1 MMATTTLALQAAR
14 AYTQAGLC
22 VIPIRTDGSKSPAVP
37 EWTTYKNRL
46 PTLDEAE
53 RLFGQ
58 SEVGVAVIC
67 GKVSGNL
74 ETLDFETVE
83 VYEQWKDLV
92 KNVQPNLVGKLVIT
106 ETPGKYG
113 PHGRHVRYR
122 IADMDVP
129 GNMKLAMNET
139 GKECL
144 IETRGEG
151 GYALAPGS
159 ALRAHPTG
167 QAYKNI
173 QGVLSGIKTIT
184 AKERRVLISCAE
196 SLNQHVKDAGEKHNY
211 IPPEQGNTVGDRPG
225 DIYNQRGDFSLLQKH
240 GWILASQMA
249 NKCYWKRPGKDG
261 PGISATSGYCKGA
274 DGTARLYVF
283 STNAE
288 PFEAEKCYSPF
299 SVYTLLEHGGDFSK
313 AAVSLAKTYGKVTIS
328 STVPDEVKKP
338 KQAQEPFERELFPVG
353 VFPEPLQHTIDEI
366 ARVIGCPTD
375 SVGTLM
381 LALASIGIGNTRKIA
396 LKRTW
401 KESASLYLAVV
412 AFPGE
417 GKSPVM
423 QELAAPLYAW
433 QHGLH
438 EQHKQKMLDHAKDKE
453 KHEEDKK
460 AGNESDPPPAPVYPH
475 VYTTDATTE
484 KLAEILDKQP
494 RGIGMSQDEVTA
506 LVQGM
511 NQYKA
516 GKGRDRQ
523 FFLSAWSGSPCKVD
537 RKNNP
542 LPLIVTDP
550 YITIFGG
557 IQPEMLG
564 ALKDEFG
571 REDGF
576 VHRFLFSYP
585 PLRQLQPWGGDEIS
599 QKAIN
604 DWAICFNRLIT
615 LSQHIDA
622 ENKLRP
628 WICMLDPMATVQ
640 WKEWYDKTIQTMESM
655 EPQFRGPYHK
665 LIAYA
670 ARLSLIMQMLYWATG
685 QTQEDRIIEA
695 RSVWAGCALANY
707 FANHLRLVYTRLH
720 DQPDDTK
727 ANDLVELIKKN
738 GGKMSARQVART
750 GPRGLRKTSAIIK
763 SFQDLEDRGFGKYF
777 ESQKNNINGKS
788 EKWFEL
794 SEENH
799 EQ

>member
-22 VIPIRTDGSKSPAVP
+22 VIPIRVDGSKSPAVP
-37 EWTTYKNRL
+37 EWTTYKSRL
-46 PTLDEAE
+46 PTNDEAE

-159 ALRAHPTG
+159 ALQAHPTG

-196 SLNQHVKDAGEKHNY
+196 SLNQFVRDAGEKHNY
-211 IPPEQGNTVGDRPG
+211 VPPDSSSATGDRPG
-225 DIYNQRGDFSLLQKH
+225 DIFNQRGDFSLLQKH
-240 GWILASQMA
+240 GWKLVSQMA

-299 SVYTLLEHGGDFSK
+299 SVYALLEHDGDFAK
-313 AAVSLAKTYGKVTIS
+313 AAKSLKKEYGPVTIS
-328 STVPDEVKKP
+328 NRVPAEVI
-338 KQAQEPFERELFPVG
+338 KQTEPEPLERELFPTG
-353 VFPEPLQHTIDEI
+353 VFPEALQHTIDEL

-381 LALASIGIGNTRKIA
+381 LALASIGIGNTRKIG
-396 LKRTW
+396 LRRTW
-401 KESASLYLAVV
+401 KETSSLYMALV

-433 QHGLH
+433 QHSMH
-438 EQHKQKMLDHAKDKE
+438 EQHKQQMLDYAEAKE
-453 KHEEDKK
+453 QHEADKK
-460 AGNESDPPPAPVYPH
+460 AGKESAAPPRPVYPH

-484 KLAEILDKQP
+484 KLAEILNIQP
-494 RGIGMSQDEVTA
+494 RGVGMSQDEVTA

-511 NQYKA
+511 NQYKQG

-523 FFLSAWSGSPCKVD
+523 FYLSAWSGSPCKVD
-537 RKNNP
+537 RKADNGI
-542 LPLIVTDP
+542 PLIVHDP
-550 YITIFGG
+550 FITIFGG

-585 PLRQLQPWGGDEIS
+585 PLRQLHPWGIPEIDPAAQS
-599 QKAIN
+599 AWSN
-604 DWAICFNRLIT
+604 CFNKLIT
-615 LSQHIDA
+615 LSQHSDSDG
-622 ENKLRP
+622 KLRP
-628 WICMLDPMATVQ
+628 WVCLMTAEATAL
-640 WKEWYDKTIQTMESM
+640 WKQWYDRMIASM
-655 EPQFRGPYHK
+655 RDMPAQFRGPSHK
-665 LIAYA
+665 LISYA
-670 ARLSLIMQMLYWATG
+670 ARLSLILQMLYWATEG
-685 QTQEDRIIEA
+685 ADNQRIDARAVEA
-695 RSVWAGCALANY
+695 GTALADY
-707 FANHLRLVYTRLH
+707 FANHLRIVYARLH
-720 DQPDDTK
+720 DQPDDVK
-727 ANDLVELIKKN
+727 ADELVDLIKKN
-738 GGKMSARQVART
+738 GGKISVRKLVRH
-750 GPRGLRKTSAIIK
+750 GPRWIRKASTAIK
-763 SFQDLEDRGFGKYF
+763 KLQDLEDRGYGVYY
-777 ESQKNNINGKS
+777 ESDKNTNGTV
-788 EKWFEL
+788 EKWFEIKEKKDE
-794 SEENH
+794 S
-799 EQ
+799 